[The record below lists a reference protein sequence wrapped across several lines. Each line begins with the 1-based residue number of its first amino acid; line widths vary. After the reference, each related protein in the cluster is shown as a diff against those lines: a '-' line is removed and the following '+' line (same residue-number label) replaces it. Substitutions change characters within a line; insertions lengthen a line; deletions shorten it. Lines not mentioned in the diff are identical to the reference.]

1 MIGIYKFTNKI
12 NGKVYIGQSVNLK
25 QRYAGHKSASFNEK
39 AADYNTQFHQAARK
53 YGWENFDYEILV
65 EVSEEEYQKNCK
77 ILDDLEKYFI
87 EYYNS
92 YKNGYNATAGGRENF
107 DVEGAKGEKNG
118 RALLTKQDV
127 IYIRE
132 CYNNHVR
139 FKTIYEEY
147 KDRISRRGLE
157 KIWRFENWKD
167 IHPEYH
173 NEENKWWHSHEAK
186 ANSSEIAANN
196 KRVFSADEVKL
207 YRKEF
212 EENHLTVRQIIKK
225 YNLTQRETTV
235 SNMIH
240 KKTYKDIE

>member
-107 DVEGAKGEKNG
+107 DVEGAK
-118 RALLTKQDV
+118 R
-127 IYIRE
+127 
-132 CYNNHVR
+132 
-139 FKTIYEEY
+139 
-147 KDRISRRGLE
+147 
-157 KIWRFENWKD
+157 
-167 IHPEYH
+167 
-173 NEENKWWHSHEAK
+173 
-186 ANSSEIAANN
+186 
-196 KRVFSADEVKL
+196 
-207 YRKEF
+207 
-212 EENHLTVRQIIKK
+212 
-225 YNLTQRETTV
+225 
-235 SNMIH
+235 
-240 KKTYKDIE
+240 